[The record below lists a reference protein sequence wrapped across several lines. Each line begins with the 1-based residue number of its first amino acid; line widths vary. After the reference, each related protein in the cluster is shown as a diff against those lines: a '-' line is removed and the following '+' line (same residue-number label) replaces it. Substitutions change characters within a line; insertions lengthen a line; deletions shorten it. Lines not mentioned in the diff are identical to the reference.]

1 MADLVRPTDDGARR
15 QAQRLFGTARHGAL
29 GVIDPVNG
37 APQVSRVALRP
48 DGADLLMLVSTLS
61 RHWAALEAR
70 PDCSL
75 LLGEP
80 GPEGDPLAAPRL
92 TLAAR
97 AAMAQKEA
105 LKSVWLAW
113 HPKAALYYDF
123 ADFRLMRLEVS
134 YGFLVGGFGRAFEL
148 SRADLENSKG
158 PG

>member
-15 QAQRLFGTARHGAL
+15 QAQRLFSAARHGAL
-29 GVIDPVNG
+29 GVIDPAIG
-37 APQVSRVALRP
+37 APYVSRVALRP
-48 DGADLLMLVSTLS
+48 MGTDLLMLVSTLS
-61 RHWAALEAR
+61 RHWVALEAQ

-75 LLGEP
+75 LLGDP
-80 GPEGDPLAAPRL
+80 SSKGDPLAAPRL

-105 LKSVWLAW
+105 LKSEWLAW

-123 ADFRLMRLEVS
+123 TDFKLMRLEVS
-134 YGFLVGGFGRAFEL
+134 HGFLVGGFGRAFEL